1 MRTEV
6 VYTFPFETTAA
17 LRAVAEIERMGDLDR
32 LEAAVRADS
41 GPEDKTYR
49 EEDAD
54 AATPLEQAQERI
66 GELRQRRDELIA
78 TLPPVRQ
85 VRVLVRAVKYNDQ
98 THYRVLY
105 KDGMAWFTALTGR
118 EVDENL
124 ADDPE
129 MVDLRNLAIFRAEM
143 LCAIDRRQENRQTVY
158 VCEHRSFAYG
168 VEPLN
173 GWQMGVLPSEWA
185 QMETMGD
192 ELPVDL
198 FEQWL
203 MATRELNAGV
213 LSTIPFFSRQRR
225 ASRNVIV

>member
-6 VYTFPFETTAA
+6 IYTFPFETTAA
-17 LRAVAEIERMGDLDR
+17 LRAVAEIERMGNLDA

-41 GPEDKTYR
+41 GPEGKEDGA
-49 EEDAD
+49 EDAG

-105 KDGMAWFTALTGR
+105 KEGMEWFKAQTGR

-158 VCEHRSFAYG
+158 LCENRSFRYG
-168 VEPLN
+168 AEPFN
-173 GWQMGVLPSEWA
+173 GWQVGALPSEWTA
-185 QMETMGD
+185 LDTMGD
-192 ELPVDL
+192 ELPVEL
-198 FEQWL
+198 FEEML
-203 MATRELNAGV
+203 AATRELNAGV
-213 LSTIPFFSRQRR
+213 LSTIPFFSRTRR
-225 ASRNVIV
+225 ATRNVIA